1 MLYLKRNRKNKNAW
15 IGYLILTVV
24 LIVFLFTIGTKL
36 FTNSILF
43 LVNLTSVFNK
53 DSIPTENS
61 IEIMTNPIITDID
74 TATSSA
80 SVSFTANAAKNTQVS
95 IFVNDQK
102 QQDFDNKNDLFVKTI
117 ELIPGINNIYLV
129 SRNNKNQIKKSRIYS
144 INYIDTPPLITIE
157 IPQENQI
164 FSDNYITIKGKTESD
179 TDIKI
184 NDRPVTVDSQGNFN
198 SVYSLNEGSNQI
210 IVIATDIAGNQTE
223 KKLTVIYEKP

>member
-74 TATSSA
+74 TSTSSA

>member
-1 MLYLKRNRKNKNAW
+1 
-15 IGYLILTVV
+15 
-24 LIVFLFTIGTKL
+24 
-36 FTNSILF
+36 
-43 LVNLTSVFNK
+43 
-53 DSIPTENS
+53 
-61 IEIMTNPIITDID
+61 MTNPIITDID
-74 TATSSA
+74 TSTSSA

-144 INYIDTPPLITIE
+144 INYIDTPLLITIE
-157 IPQENQI
+157 TPQENQI